1 MLRDRYE
8 PLNVFACVPML
19 SRQMDPI
26 LTRMDRLLDDDAL
39 FQAVKADLI
48 TRFPHT
54 ASAGRPSTPVEVIL
68 RMIVVK
74 HLHGWSFPQTSRFV
88 SDSLVLRQ
96 FCRVYFQ
103 AVPDQST
110 LNRWARLIQP
120 ATLHRLLD
128 HLTQVATRLRV
139 TQGRKLR
146 TDGTVVETDIHHPSD
161 STLLYDGVRVL
172 SRALHKAQP
181 LLGTATP
188 WAPDTVRE
196 RTRAARERMKR
207 IMDVARQ
214 KGDDAAAR
222 LQSAYADLLEL
233 AGTVVQDAQQTQQR
247 LAALPGTAAQRV
259 AQTITHFV
267 PLLAQI
273 MDQTTRRVLEGEKV
287 PSGEKIVSLFE
298 PHTAVIRK
306 GKAGKPTEFGRVV
319 WLDEVEGGLISG
331 YRVLAGNPDE
341 TAQLL
346 PSLDHHLQQF
356 GHPPDLLCAD
366 RGVQSAAN
374 ERDAQAQGVKEV
386 VLPKPG
392 RLSARRRAYEQQ
404 DWFQAGRHWRA
415 GIEGRISALKRR
427 YGLARCRYHGAE
439 GLARWVGWGLLAHNL
454 RQIAAHVVAQERRA
468 A

>member
-8 PLNVFACVPML
+8 PLNVFACIPTL

-26 LTRMDRLLDDDAL
+26 LTQMDRLLDDDAL
-39 FQAVKADLI
+39 FQAVKADLL

-54 ASAGRPSTPVEVIL
+54 ASEGRPSTPVEVIL

-74 HLHGWSFPQTSRFV
+74 HLHGWSFPQTSHFV

-128 HLTQVATRLRV
+128 HLSQVATRLQV

-146 TDGTVVETDIHHPSD
+146 TDGTVVETTIHHPSD

-172 SRALHKAQP
+172 SRALRKAQA
-181 LLGTATP
+181 LLGTDTTLD
-188 WAPDTVRE
+188 PDTFQD
-196 RTRAARERMKR
+196 RTRAARERMTR
-207 IMDVARQ
+207 IMEVARQ
-214 KGDDAAAR
+214 KGEDKAAR
-222 LQSAYADLLEL
+222 LQSAYAELLAL
-233 AGTVVQDAQQTQQR
+233 AGTVVGHAQQAQQT
-247 LAALPGTAAQRV
+247 LAAIPGAAQRV
-259 AQTITHFV
+259 ARTIARFV
-267 PLLAQI
+267 PLLGQVREQA
-273 MDQTTRRVLEGEKV
+273 TRRVLGGETV

-341 TAQLL
+341 SAQLL
-346 PSLDHHLQQF
+346 PSLEHHLQQF
-356 GHPPDLLCAD
+356 GHPPDLLTAD
-366 RGVQSAAN
+366 RGVQSSAN
-374 ERDAQAQGVKEV
+374 ERAAQERGVKEV

-392 RLSARRRAYEQQ
+392 RLSAKRRAHEQQ
-404 DWFQAGRHWRA
+404 EWFQAGRRWRA

-427 YGLARCRYHGAE
+427 YGLARCRYHGAD
-439 GLARWVGWGLLAHNL
+439 GLERWVGWGLLAHNL
-454 RQIAAHVVAQERRA
+454 RQVAAHVLAQQRA